1 MEIPYSWFM
10 LVFWVDKPPVTWGLE
25 DWKMISYCFPLPQ
38 CCEHIQWKN
47 IDAEMRWVSLEVGDF
62 QDLCELGGN

>member
-10 LVFWVDKPPVTWGLE
+10 LFFWMDKPPVTWGLE

-38 CCEHIQWKN
+38 RCEHIQWKT
-47 IDAEMRWVSLEVGDF
+47 
-62 QDLCELGGN
+62 